1 MRAPPCWSCR
11 ASFPLQLGVPLAT
24 CGGHQCPGDSQA
36 GSHSSHR
43 SASVCGWI
51 PNSVVQNGRPKGG
64 IFSCGHDADVTCF
77 VVQSLSNCL
86 FSKAEGGLELQKT
99 DVARE
104 RRWNEAPATSPFE
117 RINISTSGEGQG
129 GLACCSP
136 WYCKESDTTWQLN
149 NNNLFFGLPS
159 GNSGKEPACQGRRS
173 KEI

>member
-24 CGGHQCPGDSQA
+24 FGGHQCPCDSQA

-64 IFSCGHDADVTCF
+64 IFSCGRDADVTFF

-99 DVARE
+99 DVGRE
-104 RRWNEAPATSPFE
+104 RRWNEAPATSPLRGSIIAHLVRDRE
-117 RINISTSGEGQG
+117 AWRAAVHGIAKSQTR
-129 GLACCSP
+129 L
-136 WYCKESDTTWQLN
+136 
-149 NNNLFFGLPS
+149 
-159 GNSGKEPACQGRRS
+159 GN
-173 KEI
+173 